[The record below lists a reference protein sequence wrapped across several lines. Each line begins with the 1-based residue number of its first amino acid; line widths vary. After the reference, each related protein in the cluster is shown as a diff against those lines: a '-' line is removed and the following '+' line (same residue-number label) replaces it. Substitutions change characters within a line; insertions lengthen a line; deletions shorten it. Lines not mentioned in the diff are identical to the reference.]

1 MLTNTVQ
8 SLNNIDG
15 KLFELQIT
23 LCKYCLAGTHERME
37 KAIPRPASI
46 FSDAGKNTKSNVE
59 AQVIFSLI
67 YIKKK

>member
-1 MLTNTVQ
+1 
-8 SLNNIDG
+8 
-15 KLFELQIT
+15 
-23 LCKYCLAGTHERME
+23 ME